1 MRTGFVT
8 TLNSEIFFFFWGKI
22 AELSGNRGI
31 TNTVAINLQA
41 GSRAIMQPFKEKVIF
56 AKPIT

>member
-8 TLNSEIFFFFWGKI
+8 TLNSEIFFFFFWGKI

-41 GSRAIMQPFKEKVIF
+41 GSRAIMQPF
-56 AKPIT
+56 